1 MQSFR
6 TTFFLAIFLTVKV
19 FGQSVSNQQY
29 TTISEKSVT
38 DYYSGMDD
46 KSSVQKYK
54 IKNLKGELNNYSGRL
69 FDLQKRFDEI
79 FYGLSTS
86 GNHRKPFDLSES
98 QKENLSKRKYWY
110 DSNFTRFQDRSDLAK
125 ETTIASFPEK
135 ETPVFQE
142 QVEVESTI
150 PTPSVENK
158 LETVPVV
165 EVSNGF
171 GKYFILHPGVSFP
184 YKVHNESPEV
194 GEARREYVPGVS
206 LNMATGIEGET
217 FNLGLGVQFKRN
229 SLDTAS
235 FYNDPS
241 LGAESISGK
250 SHTFAFYLDMGF
262 KAEINQHLKAYF
274 GTGLGYFNTR
284 YHGHIKDYD
293 DGLYG
298 TGSIGLEWLLSEA
311 IKFRFGYRYAHEEE
325 VPSHICE
332 AGLNFAY

>member
-54 IKNLKGELNNYSGRL
+54 IKNLKGELNNYSGGYSIFKKGL
-69 FDLQKRFDEI
+69 MKYFMGCQPAEI
-79 FYGLSTS
+79 I
-86 GNHRKPFDLSES
+86 
-98 QKENLSKRKYWY
+98 ENLSICQKAKKKIYPNANIGMIPILPDFKIDLTWQKRPLSRHFLK
-110 DSNFTRFQDRSDLAK
+110 K
-125 ETTIASFPEK
+125 K
-135 ETPVFQE
+135 PVFQE

-250 SHTFAFYLDMGF
+250 VIHSP
-262 KAEINQHLKAYF
+262 
-274 GTGLGYFNTR
+274 
-284 YHGHIKDYD
+284 
-293 DGLYG
+293 
-298 TGSIGLEWLLSEA
+298 SI
-311 IKFRFGYRYAHEEE
+311 
-325 VPSHICE
+325 
-332 AGLNFAY
+332 

>member
-1 MQSFR
+1 
-6 TTFFLAIFLTVKV
+6 
-19 FGQSVSNQQY
+19 
-29 TTISEKSVT
+29 
-38 DYYSGMDD
+38 
-46 KSSVQKYK
+46 
-54 IKNLKGELNNYSGRL
+54 
-69 FDLQKRFDEI
+69 
-79 FYGLSTS
+79 
-86 GNHRKPFDLSES
+86 
-98 QKENLSKRKYWY
+98 
-110 DSNFTRFQDRSDLAK
+110 
-125 ETTIASFPEK
+125 
-135 ETPVFQE
+135 
-142 QVEVESTI
+142 
-150 PTPSVENK
+150 

-262 KAEINQHLKAYF
+262 KAEINQYLKAYF